1 MHRNLNPQKANRK
14 DFLIG
19 YKYFIG
25 CVQELTQRMK
35 EKYAIDVPYEITD
48 TMIGGYVQ
56 ILSHWISTQDYN
68 MSDLDVWTHAMKL
81 LLIDVKKL
89 YIFTIVN
96 RENKPTP
103 IEL

>member
-48 TMIGGYVQ
+48 TMIGGYV
-56 ILSHWISTQDYN
+56 
-68 MSDLDVWTHAMKL
+68 
-81 LLIDVKKL
+81 
-89 YIFTIVN
+89 
-96 RENKPTP
+96 
-103 IEL
+103 

>member
-1 MHRNLNPQKANRK
+1 
-14 DFLIG
+14 
-19 YKYFIG
+19 
-25 CVQELTQRMK
+25 
-35 EKYAIDVPYEITD
+35 
-48 TMIGGYVQ
+48 
-56 ILSHWISTQDYN
+56 